1 MKPEPGLHKQVSSI
15 FDGVRIPG
23 RETGSAATP
32 HGASAPSPSGSAAAS
47 PVHTPATPQPSATPP
62 LTGGSGAPA
71 YRAAPRIPTA
81 TTVKPGTQKASVPA
95 DTGIAPAANAQSTP
109 QPTATAPSQDA
120 PVSPQKD
127 KLPLATP
134 TRTGIR
140 FDRKKK
146 ASTPLG
152 RLRAWLTAGMDDPE
166 VARQKKM
173 KVLVG
178 VLCIALGGVLFFSL
192 RSPTPGQ
199 AKSAEADA
207 AAPVMAAKITWERPA
222 PLPTDLRDP
231 MVMGAASVSGPDSE
245 APLEPVDTSRFV
257 VTGIVKGDK
266 GYLALVSGRVVT
278 EGDRVFEA
286 RVVTIHPHGVEF
298 ESDGQQWVQPLR

>member
-1 MKPEPGLHKQVSSI
+1 M
-15 FDGVRIPG
+15 
-23 RETGSAATP
+23 
-32 HGASAPSPSGSAAAS
+32 
-47 PVHTPATPQPSATPP
+47 
-62 LTGGSGAPA
+62 
-71 YRAAPRIPTA
+71 
-81 TTVKPGTQKASVPA
+81 
-95 DTGIAPAANAQSTP
+95 
-109 QPTATAPSQDA
+109 
-120 PVSPQKD
+120 
-127 KLPLATP
+127 ATP

-231 MVMGAASVSGPDSE
+231 MVMGATSVSGPDSE